1 MKHDIDDFR
10 TKYGRKL
17 MGNSRA
23 VMQFVLDRGRAS
35 ALDMKEHFTEMDSVS
50 LRAGLEVVR
59 RINAVK
65 KVGTLRVGCVEYGIY
80 EPGTPYKAADR
91 SKNIGI
97 FAKIRKYV
105 AMSGPCCVYDIAKA
119 FDIPI
124 EDAKGSCYTMAYNKE
139 LIYSGRATH
148 KESGKIVNYYTAE
161 LPAEKPEKPVIEEPK
176 PETVATQLK
185 GGGVMIQQG
194 ASRKFFLEDKRHVAT
209 DTIGRNK
216 YFGHGG
222 GTGTDCSVSWPSR

>member
-1 MKHDIDDFR
+1 MKPKYEIDDFR
-10 TKYGRKL
+10 TKHGRIL
-17 MGNSRA
+17 IGNSRA
-23 VMQFVLDRGRAS
+23 VMQFILDRGRAS
-35 ALDMKEHFTEMDSVS
+35 ALDMKEHFTDMDNVS

-65 KVGTLRVGCVEYGIY
+65 KVGTLRVGCCVYGIY
-80 EPGTPYKAADR
+80 EPGTPYQPTDR
-91 SKNIGI
+91 SKNLGI

-105 AMSGPCCVYDIAKA
+105 AMNGPCCIYDIAKA
-119 FDIPI
+119 FDIPR

-161 LPAEKPEKPVIEEPK
+161 LPAEKPAK

-209 DTIGRNK
+209 DTIGRNR
-216 YFGHGG
+216 YYGHGG
-222 GTGTDCSVSWPSR
+222 GTGTDCNVSFPNR